1 MKDFIE
7 ILTQKLDRALDET
20 VLEIDRQEKK
30 IDSTISDLSS
40 QKETLSQK
48 KQQTIEE
55 QHYHS
60 HDQTQQTQYNQI
72 LNRLVDNLK
81 KKEKPASP
89 TRSTTQTVQPQSPF
103 SAFPIIYGDIYLT
116 YRLTADKSEQH
127 EQIHRYN
134 QFYTRRLADHLRTPN
149 RPAIYILD
157 VIHLLQ
163 IFFDE
168 IRHIES
174 CHKYQEADWKT
185 NQVSVVLNES
195 YRTLIR
201 LMEEILSGYNAL
213 LQVSPTGGQHTSPKQ
228 VRIRTATNQEQAV
241 DLADLSYQPDSL
253 TSGKVQYRSFTT
265 EQSMEVQFA
274 GFLKED
280 LNIIFPLSVF
290 DVFNPH
296 VLNIMLG
303 EFKQRQHGRALD
315 FWRQAELRIQQLGD
329 AYQTELHEQ
338 LIGWLE

>member
-89 TRSTTQTVQPQSPF
+89 TRSTTQTVQPKSPF

-228 VRIRTATNQEQAV
+228 VSIRTATNQEQAV

-265 EQSMEVQFA
+265 EQSMEVQVA
-274 GFLKED
+274 
-280 LNIIFPLSVF
+280 
-290 DVFNPH
+290 
-296 VLNIMLG
+296 
-303 EFKQRQHGRALD
+303 
-315 FWRQAELRIQQLGD
+315 
-329 AYQTELHEQ
+329 
-338 LIGWLE
+338 